1 MKIETHRGLNLGAS
15 MRQTLL
21 GLLTLFC
28 LVARPAAAL
37 PCDEPASGPK
47 PAAVEEETES
57 EYLSDFLVFVG
68 GDPQGRLL
76 LAIDLNRGRKGAR
89 LRGEQFVAL
98 HLEGQGWQEVG
109 GRSDLTISELQ
120 QLPESPDW
128 TVDGDRQSGYRVT
141 GSKRGIELTTGRLE
155 AVAIHSRGPDLFSTG
170 SGSGSL
176 RLGERTL
183 TGVVHH
189 EYCFLRGIN
198 PLFKTY
204 TDLFGDGFH
213 GLYLS
218 FGQGDQQ
225 SALRLHQSG
234 GRLEPLIL
242 RQSGF
247 ERSPAGA
254 SRLDLGRLRIS
265 DWSLGGLFRWPGRYR
280 LDWRRAEGAEQVG
293 SDALRSELR
302 FDLKVRQRE
311 TVINYVF
318 GGVAVAV
325 LDGTTVVDGQAYPT
339 YGIALIVR

>member
-1 MKIETHRGLNLGAS
+1 
-15 MRQTLL
+15 MRHTLI
-21 GLLTLFC
+21 GLLTC
-28 LVARPAAAL
+28 LCIEAQAAGESALVGPEVAAPFAPL
-37 PCDEPASGPK
+37 
-47 PAAVEEETES
+47 EEETDS

-68 GDPQGRLL
+68 GDAQGRLL
-76 LAIDLNRGRKGAR
+76 LAIDFNRGRKSER

-98 HLEGQGWQEVG
+98 HVEGQGWQEVG
-109 GRSDLTISELQ
+109 GRSDLTIGDLQEL
-120 QLPESPDW
+120 PGSPDW
-128 TVDGDRQSGYRVT
+128 TVAGDRQEGFRVT
-141 GSKRGIELTTGRLE
+141 GVKRGIELTTGRLD
-155 AVAIHSRGPDLFSTG
+155 AVAIHSRASDLFSTG
-170 SGSGSL
+170 TGSGTL
-176 RLGERTL
+176 RFGERNL

-218 FGQGDQQ
+218 FGEGEQK

-247 ERSPAGA
+247 ERSAAGS

-280 LDWRRAEGAEQVG
+280 LDWRRPVEAEQVG
-293 SDALRSELR
+293 SDAGRAELR

-339 YGIALIVR
+339 YGLALIVR